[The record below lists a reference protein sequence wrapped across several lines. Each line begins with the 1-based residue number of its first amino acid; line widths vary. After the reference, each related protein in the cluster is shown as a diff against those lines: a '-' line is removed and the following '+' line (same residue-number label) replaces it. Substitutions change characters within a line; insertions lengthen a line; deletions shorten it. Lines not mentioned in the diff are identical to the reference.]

1 MSPNPT
7 PPVPFGRLRPRN
19 RKQTGFY
26 WIKSPRGPNIVAEW
40 DAFGQWRR
48 QDHYDTNTPLY
59 MALAGY
65 KTTASRHPILQ
76 PAALDAVHDL
86 AKAWARSA
94 KTRMFAEQL
103 RAALATPEPSEQEP
117 VSAHA
122 EPPPFRTVHLPLCIG
137 GSMHEMTKDV
147 SPRYSAFT
155 VPVTTG
161 IKARF
166 NPSDLRNLGTIDFAY
181 ETYHRAAMR
190 TGPPGERVAITWWHL
205 EGMPVDDDVLARVA
219 RAFDARTQGD
229 A

>member
-1 MSPNPT
+1 MGA
-7 PPVPFGRLRPRN
+7 PPVQFGRLRPRN

-40 DAFGQWRR
+40 DEFGRWRR
-48 QDHYDTNTPLY
+48 QDHYDTDTPQY
-59 MALAGY
+59 MAFAGY
-65 KTTASRHPILQ
+65 KTTASRHTIPQ

-94 KTRMFAEQL
+94 KTRRFAEML
-103 RAALATPEPSEQEP
+103 RAALATPEPPEP
-117 VSAHA
+117 AEILTPA
-122 EPPPFRTVHLPLCIG
+122 EPPPLRTFHMPLCIG
-137 GSMHEMTKDV
+137 GSMHGMTKEV
-147 SPRYSAFT
+147 SPRYSAFR

-166 NPSDLRNLGTIDFAY
+166 NPHDLRDLGTIDFAY

-190 TGPPGERVAITWWHL
+190 TGAPGERVAITWWHL
-205 EGMPVDDDVLARVA
+205 EGLPVDDDVLAQVA
-219 RAFDARTQGD
+219 RAFDARSQGD